1 MHVFCPE
8 CQCTRRPGSQFCH
21 GCGRDYQTDA
31 FKKSNT
37 AVDLSSD
44 LLVLTLLVVGAGTL
58 GLSLV
63 GHVLFRL
70 GW

>member
-1 MHVFCPE
+1 MHVFCPR
-8 CQCTRRPGSQFCH
+8 CRCTRRPGSQFCQ
-21 GCGRDYQTDA
+21 GCGRGYETDA
-31 FKKSNT
+31 FKKSNA

-58 GLSLV
+58 ALSLI
-63 GHVLFRL
+63 GHMLCRF